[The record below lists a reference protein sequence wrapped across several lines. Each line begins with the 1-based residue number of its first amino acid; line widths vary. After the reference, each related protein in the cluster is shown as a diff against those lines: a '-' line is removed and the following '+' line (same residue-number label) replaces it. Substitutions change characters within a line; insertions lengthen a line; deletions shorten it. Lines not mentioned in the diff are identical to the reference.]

1 MKITINSND
10 TFFHIDT
17 YSVFT
22 QENDVNYEME
32 LPENENLTADDF
44 DITYDNDG
52 YRQALATASIDY
64 IKELTADDGI
74 VTDVVYSNSTS
85 PQFYNYTTDSY
96 TAEWTYNKNKLKK
109 YINDHYN
116 EWVKYTQNE
125 WSTVSSNVNYHTK
138 KYINN
143 SYYSNGEMLPG
154 KHTSIFTNNDCIASM
169 LDFYTRELYIQQP
182 NGLCGGYINDES
194 YLYYMFDAVQGYE
207 YIDIN
212 KISNADKRLE
222 YLRQQIINECISYSE
237 IAELQGL
244 AEYIKDGDVLLLEW
258 TGIPE

>member
-17 YSVFT
+17 YSIFT
-22 QENDVNYEME
+22 LENDVRQETEYILE

-44 DITYDNDG
+44 DVTYDNDG

-64 IKELTADDGI
+64 IKDLTANGGI
-74 VTDVVYSNSTS
+74 ITNIEYGNSTS
-85 PQFYNYTTDSY
+85 PMYYNYTTDSY
-96 TAEWTYNKNKLKK
+96 TANWSYNKNKLKK

-125 WSTVSSNVNYHTK
+125 WSTVRSNVNYNTK

-154 KHTSIFTNNDCIASM
+154 KHTSIFNNDDCITSM
-169 LDFYTRELYIQQP
+169 LDFYTRNIYMDES
-182 NGLCGGYINDES
+182 NGTISGYINDEN
-194 YLYYMFDAVQGYE
+194 YLWYMLEYTAGYE
-207 YIDIN
+207 YITV
-212 KISNADKRLE
+212 KRIE
-222 YLRQQIINECISYSE
+222 
-237 IAELQGL
+237 A
-244 AEYIKDGDVLLLEW
+244 IK
-258 TGIPE
+258 